1 MSVKPLMH
9 WAIYKNV
16 TLRIT
21 RRQPEEV
28 EGFLNTPE
36 GRVPFRYRIQERRIF
51 LPDQVIAINPWG
63 WERSQDAREP
73 DEGDEEGDGGD
84 NGEDN
89 GEDTTPDE
97 ETHHDPS

>member
-9 WAIYKNV
+9 WAIYKQV

-63 WERSQDAREP
+63 WERRQDAREP
-73 DEGDEEGDGGD
+73 EEPDDVGPETSTET
-84 NGEDN
+84 NSES
-89 GEDTTPDE
+89 TPDE
-97 ETHHDPS
+97 ETHHD